1 MAEEGV
7 RPRILKRIVFG
18 YSADCF
24 PGQLIVGHNQLKRK
38 LVRAGFD
45 VTVSMA
51 PLKDLP
57 PDVDILF
64 VPPELA
70 EAARP
75 AASHCQVEVLETFL
89 NHPLYDALIKKLDGT
104 EWIARRLTDH
114 PPAEESGQIV
124 RYRGYERIE

>member
-89 NHPLYDALIKKLDGT
+89 NHPLYDALLKQLEEGRDWTAAKL
-104 EWIARRLTDH
+104 E
-114 PPAEESGQIV
+114 PAPADESGQIV

>member
-1 MAEEGV
+1 MVEGGT
-7 RPRILKRIVFG
+7 RPRVLKRIVFG
-18 YSADCF
+18 YSVDCF
-24 PGQLIVGHNQLKRK
+24 PGTLIIGHNQLKRK
-38 LVRAGFD
+38 LIRAGFD

-70 EAARP
+70 EAARQV
-75 AASHCQVEVLETFL
+75 ACHCQVEVLETFL
-89 NHPLYDALIKKLDGT
+89 NHPLYDTLINKLDGT
-104 EWIARRLTDH
+104 EWVARRLTEH
-114 PPAEESGQIV
+114 PPEAESGQIV